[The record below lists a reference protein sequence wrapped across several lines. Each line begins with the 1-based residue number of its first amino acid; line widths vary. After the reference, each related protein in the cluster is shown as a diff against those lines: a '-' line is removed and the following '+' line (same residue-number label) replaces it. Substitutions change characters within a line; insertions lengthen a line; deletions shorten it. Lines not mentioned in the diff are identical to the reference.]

1 VYKRDKSGGRQFLGE
16 DEIDHTPR
24 DERVRIRVGDA
35 FDVVGERKQMD
46 YKVIS
51 SCRSESA
58 WQIDLRNHKDE
69 KAEVDV
75 IEPADGDWEIV
86 SSSQKATKED
96 ARTFSFRVSVP
107 PRGSAKI
114 EYRVRVRYC

>member
-16 DEIDHTPR
+16 DRIDHTPR
-24 DERVRIRVGDA
+24 DEKVRIRVGDA

-46 YKVIS
+46 YKVIG

-69 KAEVDV
+69 KVVVDV
-75 IEPADGDWEIV
+75 IEPAHGDWEIV
-86 SSSQKATKED
+86 SSSQKATKDD
-96 ARTFSFRVSVP
+96 AQTFRFEVP
-107 PRGSAKI
+107 VDAHGSARV
-114 EYRVRVRYC
+114 EYRVRVRWC